1 MISQLQPSITSPKT
15 TTDVTQLASTSAV
28 ASATFSEVSVSAEG
42 PGTSEQQVASMRLR
56 AQEEGSGMSEMERSW
71 VEVQRKKKSSRVEG
85 KVRRLLTCLL
95 FASLIVFL
103 SLLIGCFQSPPKPV
117 EYTETEE
124 LNFEFD
130 DDLELGGKK
139 HNFSEQP

>member
-1 MISQLQPSITSPKT
+1 MTNQLQPSITSPKT
-15 TTDVTQLASTSAV
+15 TTDVTELTPTSAV
-28 ASATFSEVSVSAEG
+28 SSSTVSEVSVSAEG
-42 PGTSEQQVASMRLR
+42 SNISEQQAASMRLR
-56 AQEEGSGMSEMERSW
+56 TQEEGGGLLEMERSW

-85 KVRRLLTCLL
+85 KVRGLLTCLL
-95 FASLIVFL
+95 CGSLIAFF
-103 SLLIGCFQSPPKPV
+103 SLLIGYFQSPPKPV
-117 EYTETEE
+117 EYAETEE

>member
-1 MISQLQPSITSPKT
+1 MTNLLLPSTTSPKT
-15 TTDVTQLASTSAV
+15 TTDVADLTSVSAV
-28 ASATFSEVSVSAEG
+28 VPATVSEVLVSAEG
-42 PGTSEQQVASMRLR
+42 ASTSEQQAASMRLR
-56 AQEEGSGMSEMERSW
+56 AQEEGSGVSERERSW

-85 KVRRLLTCLL
+85 KVRGLLTCLL
-95 FASLIVFL
+95 SWIYHRVVF
-103 SLLIGCFQSPPKPV
+103 LLIGCFQSPPKPA
-117 EYTETEE
+117 EHTETEE